1 MRAKATALKRL
12 VRRKQAGIAGLGLIT
27 LLALCAPR
35 NSLGQAAGPETFS
48 SPAEACHALMRAVQS
63 HDAQGI
69 RAILGGGKE
78 LSSSGDESS
87 DKVER
92 ELIGRKYLE
101 MHRLVRDSD
110 GTMVLYL
117 GAENWPFPIPLVS
130 ENGRWHFDAEAGKEE
145 MFFRRI
151 GENEMTA
158 IQVCEAS
165 AMARKHRRASGVSE
179 DPVSAYAVTL
189 VSRMT
194 PAAGRSA
201 NTVGEATPFHGYS
214 FRVLA
219 GTGNLALVAYPAEYR
234 TSGVMTFAVT
244 RKGAIYEKDL
254 GQGTAG
260 LAQNLK
266 TQKEISGWS
275 EVK

>member
-1 MRAKATALKRL
+1 
-12 VRRKQAGIAGLGLIT
+12 
-27 LLALCAPR
+27 
-35 NSLGQAAGPETFS
+35 
-48 SPAEACHALMRAVQS
+48 MRAVQS

-145 MFFRRI
+145 MLFRRI
-151 GENEMTA
+151 GENEVTA

-165 AMARKHRRASGVSE
+165 AMARNHRRASGVSE
-179 DPVSAYAVTL
+179 DSVTAYGVTL
-189 VSRMT
+189 WWPLRAVDIEGNAINGRRLNEDAFSVQILDSRGELRSLLKAELRELEVEAKRSTMPSYQSRLT
-194 PAAGRSA
+194 ASEREDLIAYLYSLRRSA
-201 NTVGEATPFHGYS
+201 E
-214 FRVLA
+214 
-219 GTGNLALVAYPAEYR
+219 
-234 TSGVMTFAVT
+234 
-244 RKGAIYEKDL
+244 
-254 GQGTAG
+254 
-260 LAQNLK
+260 
-266 TQKEISGWS
+266 
-275 EVK
+275 